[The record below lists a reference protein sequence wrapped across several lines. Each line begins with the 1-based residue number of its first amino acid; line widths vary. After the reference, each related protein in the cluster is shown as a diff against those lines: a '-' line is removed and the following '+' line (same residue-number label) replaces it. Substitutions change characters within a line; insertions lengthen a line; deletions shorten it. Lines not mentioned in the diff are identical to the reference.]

1 MALEEKQKR
10 VLEELTIEWLL
21 QIRKEY
27 LRSPQANVLKWA
39 DLLLSRLRISARTA
53 DGPEELGT
61 SLRKRLCLQSPT
73 LDSARSFDA
82 LVSEVRDQNCAGDY
96 LRLVES
102 RSAYVMA
109 MVRVKAQEAKEAR
122 EAGEKEEAI

>member
-21 QIRKEY
+21 QIRREY
-27 LRSPQANVLKWA
+27 LMSPQANVLKWA

-61 SLRKRLCLQSPT
+61 SLRKRLCLPAPT

-82 LVSEVRDQNCAGDY
+82 LVSEVRDQECAGDY
-96 LRLVES
+96 LRLIEA
-102 RSAYVMA
+102 RSAYLLA
-109 MVRVKAQEAKEAR
+109 SVRVRADDAKQAKLEALQQKDA
-122 EAGEKEEAI
+122 